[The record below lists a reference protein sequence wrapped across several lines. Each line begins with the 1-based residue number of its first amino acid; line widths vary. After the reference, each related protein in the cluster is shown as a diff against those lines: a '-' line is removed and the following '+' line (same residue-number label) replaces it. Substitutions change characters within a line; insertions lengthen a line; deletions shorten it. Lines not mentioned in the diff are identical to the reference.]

1 MSADAPDSKSS
12 EVDGP
17 ADQATAAVADEPP
30 LAEEDESNDTAED
43 DEASDSEKTPSAA
56 NSTSDT
62 AAEEDTKGDGE
73 KPAKVFEPYE
83 VPSFGHHFFCHDD
96 RYMQSNRGRGR
107 GRGGCV
113 LLWLTDVIQ
122 GGIQSCCAGP

>member
-1 MSADAPDSKSS
+1 MNIGTPEAGPDGSDGVDDHETAP
-12 EVDGP
+12 
-17 ADQATAAVADEPP
+17 VADEHIPGEHEHSDDD
-30 LAEEDESNDTAED
+30 AQAED
-43 DEASDSEKTPSAA
+43 DTPE
-56 NSTSDT
+56 STSSGSD
-62 AAEEDTKGDGE
+62 AGADAEQAEDSKPDGE

-113 LLWLTDVIQ
+113 RL
-122 GGIQSCCAGP
+122 